1 MSVVNDLDQRFVTL
15 YPKATNFRHYI
26 KISRYNCYRYSASVL
41 MYYYIAPTHPPVR
54 RSIDAE
60 HHKTL
65 LGVVNVIS
73 QGKHNNPSAFPPK
86 IFLTTPHRID
96 SCAQ

>member
-41 MYYYIAPTHPPVR
+41 MYYIRFAKKYTIYKWSSAWECYGL
-54 RSIDAE
+54 RSRLPASDW
-60 HHKTL
+60 
-65 LGVVNVIS
+65 
-73 QGKHNNPSAFPPK
+73 
-86 IFLTTPHRID
+86 FLK
-96 SCAQ
+96 